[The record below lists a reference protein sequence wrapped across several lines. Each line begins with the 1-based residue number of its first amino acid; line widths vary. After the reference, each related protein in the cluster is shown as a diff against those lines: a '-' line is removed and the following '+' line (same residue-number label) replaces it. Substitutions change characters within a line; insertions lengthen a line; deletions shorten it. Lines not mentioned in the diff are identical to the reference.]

1 MPRLNKKTKPFVELL
16 YWFVVF
22 FLLGFSFSFHNRH
35 LIDYEH
41 MTMGKRISLN
51 VGSGISGAFFIWLF
65 GLLLKEITA
74 KLFGE

>member
-41 MTMGKRISLN
+41 MTMGKRITTVLSTA
-51 VGSGISGAFFIWLF
+51 VAGAIATWLLAL
-65 GLLLKEITA
+65 GLREITA
-74 KLFGE
+74 RWFD